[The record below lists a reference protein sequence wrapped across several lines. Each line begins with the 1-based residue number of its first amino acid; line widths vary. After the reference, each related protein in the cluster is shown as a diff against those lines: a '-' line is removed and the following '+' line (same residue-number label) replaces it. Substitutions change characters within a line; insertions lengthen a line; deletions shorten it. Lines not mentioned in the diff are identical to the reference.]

1 MDRNTKKEAGRR
13 KLIWDKASALKKQPA
28 RKGPTKEFIK
38 QAGRRRAIE
47 AAKKHL
53 TAAQQTAAQEQE
65 QQPYSAVDTVE
76 CVAAYGADELV
87 QYAGQPH
94 SKQPEN
100 VFHREKSFQASTQ
113 RRTSKS
119 AERMRHQARKVKSD
133 AGKHGTR
140 NEFHRETHSAERSA
154 IRAATPKEQ
163 MRRQLIEKIKRQ
175 KADEATE
182 RSKNLFHG
190 ETSFDEGQTDLA
202 PIPKELTL
210 EETHRERAED
220 LRGHSENMFHS
231 ETYYEAES
239 VPPARRSRPHTSSN
253 TGKTAQSN
261 KKAKGQRQTVLP
273 RYSSSVSRNEL
284 AKKQGRRL
292 AQTEAARQVKTG
304 GRVYGYSVLHRFG
317 AAVKRAVR
325 PNNSELLLYGGFAVV
340 LLIPLIMLAGIAVAL
355 FGSGGGRSGY
365 VPVSAE
371 VEAYRT
377 LIRLYA
383 SQHGIP
389 EYEDLIAAVMMQ
401 ESGGQGDDPM
411 QCSECGLNT
420 RYPRTPNGITDPEY
434 SIDIGIQNLADCL
447 RLAVTDSP
455 IDLDHISL
463 ALQGYNYGSGY
474 IGWALARYGG
484 YTELNV
490 IEFSEMMATQSGSA
504 GYGDRAYVSHVLRYY
519 PLGRSFMDA
528 GNSAIVAVAQSQLG
542 NEGGLKYCEWYGY
555 PYRVE
560 WCAIFVSWCAEQC
573 GYLDAG
579 ILPKELNVIPYV
591 EWFRERGQWQYRD
604 YEPRPG
610 DIIFLDWTSDGL
622 SDHVGIV
629 EKAEDGFVYTI
640 EGNANDRCAESRYYL
655 NAAPVCGYGV
665 PGY

>member
-1 MDRNTKKEAGRR
+1 MERNSLKEKGRR
-13 KLIWDKASALKKQPA
+13 KLIRGKANAAKKQPT

-47 AAKKHL
+47 AAKKQL
-53 TAAQQTAAQEQE
+53 IEAQQTAAQEQE

-76 CVAAYGADELV
+76 SVAAYGADELV
-87 QYAGQPH
+87 HYVGQPH

-100 VFHREKSFQASTQ
+100 VFHRETSCQAPT
-113 RRTSKS
+113 RHGKTTSKKLV
-119 AERMRHQARKVKSD
+119 RQQARKEKTE
-133 AGKHGTR
+133 ARKRGTR
-140 NEFHRETHSAERSA
+140 NVFHRETHFENEPAP
-154 IRAATPKEQ
+154 RAATLKEQ

-175 KADEATE
+175 KADEASE

-190 ETSFDEGQTDLA
+190 ETSFDEGQTALA
-202 PIPKELTL
+202 TTPKEQTL
-210 EETHRERAED
+210 GGTRWETVED
-220 LRGHSENMFHS
+220 LYSHSENVFHD
-231 ETYYEAES
+231 ETHFEAES
-239 VPPARRSRPHTSSN
+239 IPPARRSRPHTSS
-253 TGKTAQSN
+253 TTSKTTHDG
-261 KKAKGQRQTVLP
+261 KKATGQRHTALP
-273 RYSSSVSRNEL
+273 RRSSSVSKAEL

-292 AQTEAARQVKTG
+292 AQNEAARQVRTSG
-304 GRVYGYSVLHRFG
+304 GYSVLHRFG
-317 AAVKRAVR
+317 AAVKRAVK
-325 PNNSELLLYGGFAVV
+325 PNNSELLLYGGLAVV
-340 LLIPLIMLAGIAVAL
+340 LFIPLIMLAGIALAL
-355 FGSGGGRSGY
+355 FGGSGGRSGS

-371 VEAYRT
+371 VEAYRP

-401 ESGGQGDDPM
+401 ESGGQGNDPM
-411 QCSECGLNT
+411 QCSESGFNT
-420 RYPRTPNGITDPEY
+420 RYPRAPNGITDPEY
-434 SIDIGIQNLADCL
+434 SIDVGIQNLADCL
-447 RLAVTDSP
+447 RLAGADSP

-484 YTELNV
+484 YSELNA
-490 IEFSEMMATQSGSA
+490 IEFSEMMAAQSGSA

-519 PLGRSFMDA
+519 PIGRSFMSE
-528 GNSAIVAVAQSQLG
+528 GNTAIVAAARSQLG

-579 ILPKELNVIPYV
+579 VLPRMEGLRPYV

-604 YEPRPG
+604 YEPSPG
-610 DIIFLDWTSDGL
+610 DIIFFDWESDGL

-629 EKAEDGFVYTI
+629 EKVEDGFVYTI
-640 EGNANDRCAESRYYL
+640 EGNANDRCVESRYYL
-655 NAAPVCGYGV
+655 GAAPVYGYGV

>member
-1 MDRNTKKEAGRR
+1 MEQNKTKEAGRR
-13 KLIWDKASALKKQPA
+13 KLIRDKAIALKKQPT

-38 QAGRRRAIE
+38 QAGRQRAIE
-47 AAKKHL
+47 AAKKQL
-53 TAAQQTAAQEQE
+53 TEAQQNAAQEQE
-65 QQPYSAVDTVE
+65 QQPCSVVDTVE
-76 CVAAYGADELV
+76 SVAAYGADELIH
-87 QYAGQPH
+87 YTWQPH
-94 SKQPEN
+94 NRQPEN
-100 VFHREKSFQASTQ
+100 VFHRETSSQAST
-113 RRTSKS
+113 RHRKTTSKK
-119 AERMRHQARKVKSD
+119 RVRQQARKEKTE
-133 AGKHGTR
+133 ARKHGTR
-140 NEFHRETHSAERSA
+140 NVFHRETQLEGEPAT
-154 IRAATPKEQ
+154 RAATPKEQ

-175 KADEATE
+175 KADEASE

-190 ETSFDEGQTDLA
+190 ETSFDEGQTDHA
-202 PIPKELTL
+202 TTPKEHTL
-210 EETHRERAED
+210 GGTRWETVED
-220 LRGHSENMFHS
+220 LYSHSENVFHG
-231 ETYYEAES
+231 ETHYEAES
-239 VPPARRSRPHTSSN
+239 IPPARRSRPQTYSATSETTYSS
-253 TGKTAQSN
+253 KR
-261 KKAKGQRQTVLP
+261 AKGQRHTALP
-273 RYSSSVSRNEL
+273 RRSASVSKAEL

-292 AQTEAARQVKTG
+292 AQTEAARQVRTG

-325 PNNSELLLYGGFAVV
+325 PSSGELLVYGGLAVV
-340 LLIPLIMLAGIAVAL
+340 LFIPLIMLAGIALAL
-355 FGSGGGRSGY
+355 FGGGEGRGGS

-371 VEAYRT
+371 VEAYRP

-383 SQHGIP
+383 SQHSIP

-411 QCSECGLNT
+411 QCSECGFNT

-434 SIDIGIQNLADCL
+434 SIDVGIQNLADCL
-447 RLAVTDSP
+447 RLAGADSP

-484 YTELNV
+484 YTELNA
-490 IEFSEMMATQSGSA
+490 IEFSEMMAAQSGSA

-519 PLGRSFMDA
+519 PIGRSFMSE
-528 GNSAIVAVAQSQLG
+528 GNTAIVAVARTQLG

-604 YEPRPG
+604 YEPSPG
-610 DIIFLDWTSDGL
+610 DLIFFDWTSDGL
-622 SDHVGIV
+622 TDHVGIV
-629 EKAEDGFVYTI
+629 EKVEDGFVYTI
-640 EGNANDRCAESRYYL
+640 EGNANDRCAENRYYL
-655 NAAPVCGYGV
+655 SAAPVYGYGV

>member
-1 MDRNTKKEAGRR
+1 MEQRKTKEAGRR
-13 KLIWDKASALKKQPA
+13 KLIRDKADALKKQPT

-53 TAAQQTAAQEQE
+53 TEAQQTVTPEQE
-65 QQPYSAVDTVE
+65 QQPYTAVETVE
-76 CVAAYGADELV
+76 SAAFYGADELI
-87 QYAGQPH
+87 QYAEQPH
-94 SKQPEN
+94 TKQSGN
-100 VFHREKSFQASTQ
+100 VFHRETSFQSSAQ
-113 RRTSKS
+113 RGKSTSK
-119 AERMRHQARKVKSD
+119 ERVRQQARKEKTE
-133 AGKHGTR
+133 ARKRGTR
-140 NEFHRETHSAERSA
+140 NVFHRETHFENEPAP
-154 IRAATPKEQ
+154 RAATLKEQ

-175 KADEATE
+175 KADEASE

-190 ETSFDEGQTDLA
+190 ETSFDEGQTDHA
-202 PIPKELTL
+202 AIPKEQTL
-210 EETHRERAED
+210 GEAMQEASGE
-220 LRGHSENMFHS
+220 LRGHSENVFHGETHS
-231 ETYYEAES
+231 EAETA
-239 VPPARRSRPHTSSN
+239 PPARRSRPHTSSPASQ
-253 TGKTAQSN
+253 TTHS
-261 KKAKGQRQTVLP
+261 KKAKGQRHTALP
-273 RYSSSVSRNEL
+273 RRSSSVSKAEL

-292 AQTEAARQVKTG
+292 AQTEAARQVRTG

-317 AAVKRAVR
+317 AAVKRAVK
-325 PNNSELLLYGGFAVV
+325 PNNSELLLYGGLAVV
-340 LLIPLIMLAGIAVAL
+340 LFIPLIMLAGIALAL
-355 FGSGGGRSGY
+355 FGGSGGRSGS

-371 VEAYRT
+371 VEAYRP

-411 QCSECGLNT
+411 QCSECGFNT

-434 SIDIGIQNLADCL
+434 SIDVGIQNLADCL
-447 RLAVTDSP
+447 RLAGADSP
-455 IDLDHISL
+455 IDLDRISL

-474 IGWALARYGG
+474 MGWALSHYGG
-484 YTELNV
+484 YTELNA
-490 IEFSEMMATQSGSA
+490 IEFSEMMAAQSGSA

-519 PLGRSFMDA
+519 PIGRSFMSE
-528 GNSAIVAVAQSQLG
+528 GNTAIVAVARSQLG

-579 ILPKELNVIPYV
+579 VLPKELNVIPYV

-604 YEPRPG
+604 YEPSPG
-610 DIIFLDWTSDGL
+610 DLIFFDWTGDGL
-622 SDHVGIV
+622 TDHVGIV
-629 EKAEDGFVYTI
+629 EKVEDGFVYTI
-640 EGNANDRCAESRYYL
+640 EGNANDRCVESRYYL
-655 NAAPVCGYGV
+655 GAAPVYGYGV

>member
-1 MDRNTKKEAGRR
+1 MEQSKTKEAGRR
-13 KLIWDKASALKKQPA
+13 KFIRDKAAVLKKQPA
-28 RKGPTKEFIK
+28 REGPTKEFIR
-38 QAGRRRAIE
+38 QAGRQRAIE

-53 TAAQQTAAQEQE
+53 TEAQQTAALEQE

-76 CVAAYGADELV
+76 SIAAYGADELIH
-87 QYAGQPH
+87 YTGQPRN
-94 SKQPEN
+94 KQPGN
-100 VFHREKSFQASTQ
+100 VFHRETSSQAST
-113 RRTSKS
+113 
-119 AERMRHQARKVKSD
+119 RHRKPTQKRQ
-133 AGKHGTR
+133 TR
-140 NEFHRETHSAERSA
+140 NKKLDARRRGKRNVFHRETQLEGEPAT
-154 IRAATPKEQ
+154 RAATPKEQ

-175 KADEATE
+175 KADEANE

-190 ETSFDEGQTDLA
+190 ETSSDEGQTA
-202 PIPKELTL
+202 PATIPKEQTQGNFMQ
-210 EETHRERAED
+210 EASGNPRS
-220 LRGHSENMFHS
+220 HSENVFHG
-231 ETYYEAES
+231 ETNYEAEYI
-239 VPPARRSRPHTSSN
+239 PPARRSRLKTPYTSSA
-253 TGKTAQSN
+253 TSQTTHG
-261 KKAKGQRQTVLP
+261 KKAKGQRQMALP
-273 RYSSSVSRNEL
+273 RRSSSVSKAEL

-292 AQTEAARQVKTG
+292 AQNEAARQVRTG

-325 PNNSELLLYGGFAVV
+325 PNSDELLVYGGLAVV
-340 LLIPLIMLAGIAVAL
+340 LLIPLIMLAGIALAL
-355 FGSGGGRSGY
+355 FGGSGGRSGS

-371 VEAYRT
+371 VEAYRP

-411 QCSECGLNT
+411 QCSECGFNT

-434 SIDIGIQNLADCL
+434 SIDVGIQNLADCL
-447 RLAVTDSP
+447 RLAGADSP

-484 YTELNV
+484 YTELNA
-490 IEFSEMMATQSGSA
+490 IEFSEMMAAQSGSA

-519 PLGRSFMDA
+519 PIGRSFMSE
-528 GNSAIVAVAQSQLG
+528 GNTAIVAVARSQLG

-579 ILPKELNVIPYV
+579 VLPKELNVIPYV
-591 EWFRERGQWQYRD
+591 EWFRERGQWQYRN
-604 YEPRPG
+604 YEPSPG
-610 DIIFLDWTSDGL
+610 DIIFFDWESDGL

-629 EKAEDGFVYTI
+629 EKVEDGFVYTI
-640 EGNANDRCAESRYYL
+640 EGNANDRCAENRYYL
-655 NAAPVCGYGV
+655 SAAPVYGYGV
-665 PGY
+665 PVY